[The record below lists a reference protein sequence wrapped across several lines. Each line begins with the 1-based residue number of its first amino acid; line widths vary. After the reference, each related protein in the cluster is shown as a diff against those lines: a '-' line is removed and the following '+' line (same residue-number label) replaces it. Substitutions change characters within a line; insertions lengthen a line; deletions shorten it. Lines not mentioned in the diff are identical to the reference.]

1 MRIIYLL
8 LFLFAAT
15 TGYAQ
20 TSKPTISDLSFMA
33 GTWTQDHE
41 WGWMEEHWSKP
52 MGNCMASSFR
62 CVKDGKVV
70 FYEFMVIEQD
80 SAGPVLKLRHFNPG
94 SIGWEDKNSPIEFV
108 ILSVQ
113 KNNVVFESRD
123 KTLKMTYTVSSG
135 KELKIVLDE
144 KNKEGIW
151 ENTRFDLKYSKN

>member
-8 LFLFAAT
+8 LFLLAAA

-20 TSKPTISDLSFMA
+20 TAKPTINDLSFMA

-80 SAGPVLKLRHFNPG
+80 SSGPVLKLRHFNAG
-94 SIGWEDKNSPIEFV
+94 NIAWEDKNSPVEFV
-108 ILSVQ
+108 VLSIQ
-113 KNNVVFESRD
+113 KNSVVFESRD
-123 KTLKMTYTVSSG
+123 KTLKITYTVVPE
-135 KELKIVLDE
+135 KQMNIILDE

-151 ENTRFDLKYSKN
+151 SATSFNLKYSKN